1 MTDDTPAADDESGA
15 PLVAGER
22 LAEARRLKQISLP
35 DIARQL
41 HLDEPRV
48 QALEENRFD
57 VLGAPVF
64 AKGYLRK
71 YAHLVG
77 VPVDDVMADYYTINR
92 ATGAPPVVGPP
103 RKQQRDF
110 DAGPW
115 VSGLLILVAL
125 LALAAGI
132 YWWMQR
138 DTSVVA
144 GSDSTSTL
152 RQPGEA
158 AARSEPQGSAG
169 DDGDDGD
176 DAGTTTS
183 ALEPAGDD
191 VADPDRATSQT
202 EPAPP
207 PEQLGDEPVQAS
219 PVAAAAEPAPR
230 QSGVAAPASQPGAGA
245 TVELRLA
252 YSGDC
257 WTEITDA
264 DGERLFF
271 DLGRAGRTITVRG
284 VTPVRVL
291 VGNDEN
297 VSITV
302 DGRAY
307 AIAAAD
313 RRGNTARFTIRR

>member
-1 MTDDTPAADDESGA
+1 MTDDTLVADGESGV

-35 DIARQL
+35 DMARQL

-71 YAHLVG
+71 YAELVG
-77 VPVDDVMADYYTINR
+77 VPADDIMADYYTINR

-103 RKQQRDF
+103 RKRQRDF

-115 VSGLLILVAL
+115 ISGLLILAAL

-138 DTSVVA
+138 APSAAA
-144 GSDSTSTL
+144 GGDSTSTL
-152 RQPGEA
+152 RQPA
-158 AARSEPQGSAG
+158 QVDARPEYGSSTG
-169 DDGDDGD
+169 V
-176 DAGTTTS
+176 
-183 ALEPAGDD
+183 D
-191 VADPDRATSQT
+191 VADPDPATSQ
-202 EPAPP
+202 EDPGVPSA
-207 PEQLGDEPVQAS
+207 QLGDETP
-219 PVAAAAEPAPR
+219 PAAAADPAATGAEESPP
-230 QSGVAAPASQPGAGA
+230 QAGA
-245 TVELRLA
+245 ATTVELELTYR
-252 YSGDC
+252 GDC

-264 DGERLFF
+264 GGERLFF
-271 DLGRAGRTITVRG
+271 DLGTAGRTVTVRG

-302 DGRAY
+302 DGRPY